1 MEEEI
6 KEEFKKSGF
15 SLDDEEEVLKKCKP
29 CFALLSLNFLAV
41 PIVLFRS

>member
-6 KEEFKKSGF
+6 KEEFKRSGF
-15 SLDDEEEVLKKCKP
+15 ALDDEEEILKKCKS
-29 CFALLSLNFLAV
+29 CFALVSLNFLAM